1 MRTDCRVQEL
11 DSVLYGDPN
20 GKEIQK
26 RGDMYIIDSL
36 CYTAETNTT
45 L

>member
-11 DSVLYGDPN
+11 NSVLYGDPN

-26 RGDMYIIDSL
+26 RGDVLPPEKPFLIF
-36 CYTAETNTT
+36 
-45 L
+45 